1 MNFLDSKL
9 SMTPIKKRAKIL
21 TIFLSLA
28 GFLEVVARGMAI
40 PMMKRNDGK
49 IRSAGVRPFH

>member
-1 MNFLDSKL
+1 MNFLANKL

-28 GFLEVVARGMAI
+28 GFLVVVARGMAI

-49 IRSAGVRPFH
+49 MRSAGVRPFH